1 MAYALGIPTI
11 RVNTG
16 RWGTTKS
23 FDELM
28 ANKGIEPRLPGYTD
42 EDGFGWVIDGLAKC
56 LKTAERCGVVMG
68 LEFNHEKGAMHV
80 MKALYDNGVWAI
92 FSTLDP
98 RVLQFKP
105 GILYDRFLC
114 EEVLNRLET
123 AVGQARSAAFG
134 GARRAA

>member
-1 MAYALGIPTI
+1 VGSYLASRVEIGIGVRPNFAAFGRVSDLKFDDFFIGI
-11 RVNTG
+11 RQ
-16 RWGTTKS
+16 R
-23 FDELM
+23 
-28 ANKGIEPRLPGYTD
+28 
-42 EDGFGWVIDGLAKC
+42 
-56 LKTAERCGVVMG
+56 GVVMG

-105 GILYDRFLC
+105 GILYDKFLC
-114 EEVLNRLET
+114 DEVLNRLET
-123 AVGQARSAAFG
+123 AVGQARAAAFG